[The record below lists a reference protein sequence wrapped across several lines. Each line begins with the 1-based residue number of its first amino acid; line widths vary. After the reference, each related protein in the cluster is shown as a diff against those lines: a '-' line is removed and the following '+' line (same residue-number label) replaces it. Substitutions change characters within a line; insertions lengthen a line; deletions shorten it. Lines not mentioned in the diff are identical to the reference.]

1 MSDELILNPYTSLT
15 FEGDAGGDCIA
26 VAPKP
31 GSGLQILKLGPEK
44 YPRLYALFL
53 ELSGMP
59 LSLIDV
65 ANDVNEEERG
75 LLREYNILVPKSE
88 APQRPLF
95 SCLLDDLPAV
105 EFEYDAGSL
114 MVNPSF
120 RFEPFDLANFRA
132 LIGEKHFSPHMA
144 TAWIESAGWD
154 IDAGYWL
161 NNEQAAV
168 VSQFEPGKEL
178 SIEIDRSL
186 AAKLFGAKI
195 LVDAASLER
204 DAAQIQSEI
213 SRAGEYFLRNRY
225 AVLRSVIPSAQIGAL
240 QTYYRDYVD
249 LGFMKLG
256 DRIVDRRFRQPNEP
270 VARTFHLSMT
280 RLMSSLAGRQLKPS
294 YCYASAYIGGAD
306 LKPHIDREMCEYSF
320 SFQVDY
326 EPRPDGGI
334 SPWPL
339 YLSTRP
345 LSDEKKYSL
354 DWADFPA
361 NSETEKAI
369 NLGNGDVLAYKGCE
383 LAHYRHPLP
392 ADHKSTSLFFHYVP
406 IEYDGNLI

>member
-15 FEGDAGGDCIA
+15 LHDEAGGECMV

-31 GSGLQILKLGPEK
+31 GAGLQILNVGPSK
-44 YPRLYALFL
+44 YPRLHAMFL

-59 LSLIDV
+59 LGLVDV
-65 ANDVNEEERG
+65 ANEVNEEERD
-75 LLREYNILVPKSE
+75 LLRQYNILVPKSE

-95 SCLLDDLPAV
+95 SCPLDDLPAV
-105 EFEYDAGSL
+105 ELEQDIASL
-114 MVNPSF
+114 SVNPSF
-120 RFEPFDLANFRA
+120 RFEPFNLANFRTM
-132 LIGEKHFSPHMA
+132 IGEKHFSPHLA
-144 TAWIESAGWD
+144 SAWIKSAGWD
-154 IDAGYWL
+154 IDVGYWL
-161 NNEQAAV
+161 TNEQAAV
-168 VSQFEPGKEL
+168 VSQFEPGKDL
-178 SIEIDRSL
+178 SLEIDRSL

-195 LVDAASLER
+195 LVDTASLEQETVEIR
-204 DAAQIQSEI
+204 SEI
-213 SRAGEYFLRNRY
+213 DRTGEYFLRNRY
-225 AVLRSVIPSAQIGAL
+225 AVLRNVIPSSQIRAM

-256 DRIVDRRFRQPNEP
+256 DKFVDRRFRQPNEP
-270 VARTFHLSMT
+270 VARFFHHSFT
-280 RLMSSLAGRQLKPS
+280 GLMSSLAGRELKPS

-306 LKPHIDREMCEYSF
+306 LKPHVDREMCEYSF

-326 EPRPDGGI
+326 QPRPDDGI

-345 LSDEKKYSL
+345 IGDEERFSL

-361 NSETEKAI
+361 AAETEKAI
-369 NLGNGDVLAYKGCE
+369 SLGNGDVLAYKGCE
-383 LAHYRHPLP
+383 LAHYRHALP

-406 IEYDGNLI
+406 VEYEGSLI

>member
-15 FEGDAGGDCIA
+15 FEGDAGGDCMV

-31 GSGLQILKLGPEK
+31 GAGLQILTLGPAK
-44 YPRLYALFL
+44 HPRLYALFL
-53 ELSGMP
+53 EFVGMP

-65 ANDVNEEERG
+65 ASDVNEEERR
-75 LLREYNILVPKSE
+75 LLRQYNILVPKSE

-95 SCLLDDLPAV
+95 SCLLDDLAAG
-105 EFEYDAGSL
+105 EFEYDPGSL
-114 MVNPSF
+114 IVNPSF
-120 RFEPFDLANFRA
+120 RFEPFDLTNFRR

-144 TAWIESAGWD
+144 SAWIESAGWD
-154 IDAGYWL
+154 IDIGYWL

-168 VSQFEPGKEL
+168 VSKFEPGSEL
-178 SIEIDRSL
+178 PIKLDRDL

-204 DAAQIQSEI
+204 DTVEVRSEI
-213 SRAGEYFLRNRY
+213 ARAGEYFQRNRY
-225 AVLRSVIPSAQIGAL
+225 AVLRDVIPSSQIRAL

-280 RLMSSLAGRQLKPS
+280 RLMSLLAGRQLKPS

-320 SFQVDY
+320 SFQIDY
-326 EPRPDGGI
+326 RPLPDNGV

-361 NSETEKAI
+361 DSETEKAI
-369 NLGNGDVLAYKGCE
+369 RLGNGDVLAYKGCE
-383 LAHYRHPLP
+383 LAHYRHALP
-392 ADHKSTSLFFHYVP
+392 AEHKSTSLFFHYVP

>member
-1 MSDELILNPYTSLT
+1 MSDELILNPYTSLSV
-15 FEGDAGGDCIA
+15 GNDPGGDIIA

-31 GSGLQILKLGPEK
+31 GAGLQILNLGPAE

-59 LSLIDV
+59 LSLVDV
-65 ANDVNEEERG
+65 ANDVNDEERR
-75 LLREYNILVPKSE
+75 LLRQYNILVPKGE

-105 EFEYDAGSL
+105 ELEFNARSL
-114 MVNPSF
+114 IVNPSF
-120 RFEPFDLANFRA
+120 RFEPFNLANFRT

-144 TAWIESAGWD
+144 AAWIESAGWD
-154 IDAGYWL
+154 IDTGYWL
-161 NNEQAAV
+161 NTEQAAV
-168 VSQFEPGKEL
+168 VSQFEPSKEL
-178 SIEIDRSL
+178 PIEIDREL

-204 DAAQIQSEI
+204 DTVEVRSGIAT
-213 SRAGEYFLRNRY
+213 AGEYFLRNRY
-225 AVLRSVIPSAQIGAL
+225 AVLRGVIPSSQIRAL

-320 SFQVDY
+320 SFQIDY
-326 EPRPDGGI
+326 EPLPDNGV

-345 LSDEKKYSL
+345 LSDENKYSL

-369 NLGNGDVLAYKGCE
+369 SLGNGDVLAYKGCE
-383 LAHYRHPLP
+383 LAHYRHCFFT
-392 ADHKSTSLFFHYVP
+392 TSLSSMTAA
-406 IEYDGNLI
+406 

>member
-1 MSDELILNPYTSLT
+1 MSDELILNPYTSLSVAS
-15 FEGDAGGDCIA
+15 DPGGDIIA
-26 VAPKP
+26 AAPKP
-31 GSGLQILKLGPEK
+31 GAGLQILTFGPEK

-59 LSLIDV
+59 LSMIDL

-75 LLREYNILVPKSE
+75 LLRQYNILVPKSE

-95 SCLLDDLPAV
+95 SCLLDDLPSV
-105 EFEYDAGSL
+105 EFDYDAGSL
-114 MVNPSF
+114 IVNPSF
-120 RFEPFDLANFRA
+120 RFEPFDLANFRT
-132 LIGEKHFSPHMA
+132 LTGDKHFSPYMA

-168 VSQFEPGKEL
+168 VSQFEPGKKL
-178 SIEIDRSL
+178 SLEIDRGL
-186 AAKLFGAKI
+186 AVKLFGAKI

-204 DAAQIQSEI
+204 ETVEVRSEI
-213 SRAGEYFLRNRY
+213 SRAGEYFLDNRY
-225 AVLRSVIPSAQIGAL
+225 AVLRNVIPSSQIRAL

-270 VARTFHLSMT
+270 VARTFHHSMT
-280 RLMSSLAGRQLKPS
+280 SLMSSLAGRQLKPS

-306 LKPHIDREMCEYSF
+306 LQPHIDREMCEYSF

-326 EPRPDGGI
+326 QPLPGDGI

-345 LSDEKKYSL
+345 LGDEERFSL
-354 DWADFPA
+354 SWADFPA
-361 NSETEKAI
+361 NAETEKAI

-392 ADHKSTSLFFHYVP
+392 AEHTSTSLFFHYVP
-406 IEYDGNLI
+406 IEYDGDLI

>member
-15 FEGDAGGDCIA
+15 FEGEAGGDCMV

-31 GSGLQILKLGPEK
+31 GSGLQILNLGPAK
-44 YPRLYALFL
+44 HPRLYELFL

-75 LLREYNILVPKSE
+75 LLRQYNILVPKSE

-95 SCLLDDLPAV
+95 SCLLDDQPAV
-105 EFEYDAGSL
+105 EFEFDAGAL
-114 MVNPSF
+114 IVNPSF
-120 RFEPFDLANFRA
+120 RFEPFDLANFRT

-154 IDAGYWL
+154 IDIGYWL
-161 NNEQAAV
+161 NHEQAAV

-178 SIEIDRSL
+178 SIEIDREL
-186 AAKLFGAKI
+186 AAKLRDAKI

-204 DAAQIQSEI
+204 ETVETRSEI
-213 SRAGEYFLRNRY
+213 ARAGEYFLRNRY
-225 AVLRSVIPSAQIGAL
+225 AVLRGVIPSSQIRAL

-320 SFQVDY
+320 SFQIDY
-326 EPRPDGGI
+326 QPLPDNGV

-345 LSDEKKYSL
+345 LSDEERYSL

-361 NSETEKAI
+361 NSEMEKAI

-392 ADHKSTSLFFHYVP
+392 AEHKSTSLFFHYVP